1 MSGFRVEDLSKD
13 LFFKSEPYL
22 IYWNKKNNGN
32 SNYLLSSAKKM
43 NLENNLAYSSQIHS
57 NSIAIVESPG
67 MIGEYDSLI
76 TKKYGILLGI
86 QVADCLPIF
95 IADKNKSIIGLIHA
109 GWRGSDLGVTRNT
122 VALIKKDFH
131 VSPTDI
137 ITFIGPSIRSC
148 CYEVGEEVAERFD
161 SKHLIRNSNNHYY
174 LDLVGVNLEQLKIAG
189 LKNHNIRI
197 DKRCTRCS
205 KGILHSFRR
214 DGKRA
219 GRNVCFISHKG
230 LTASTFRSLCL

>member
-1 MSGFRVEDLSKD
+1 
-13 LFFKSEPYL
+13 
-22 IYWNKKNNGN
+22 
-32 SNYLLSSAKKM
+32 M
-43 NLENNLAYSSQIHS
+43 NLDNNLAYSSQVHS
-57 NSIAIVESPG
+57 NSIGIVESPG

-76 TKKYGILLGI
+76 TKKYGILLAI

-109 GWRGSDLGVTRNT
+109 GWRGSNLGVTRDT
-122 VALIKKDFH
+122 IALIKKDFH

-137 ITFIGPSIRSC
+137 IIFIGPSIRSC
-148 CYEVGEEVAERFD
+148 CYEVGEEVAGRFD

-174 LDLVGVNLEQLKIAG
+174 LDLVDVNLEQLKIAG

-205 KGILHSFRR
+205 KGLLHSFRR
-214 DGKRA
+214 DGQRA

-230 LTASTFRSLCL
+230 FTAK

>member
-1 MSGFRVEDLSKD
+1 
-13 LFFKSEPYL
+13 
-22 IYWNKKNNGN
+22 
-32 SNYLLSSAKKM
+32 M
-43 NLENNLAYSSQIHS
+43 NLDNNLAYSSQVHS
-57 NSIAIVESPG
+57 NSIGIVESPG

-76 TKKYGILLGI
+76 TKKYGILLAI

-109 GWRGSDLGVTRNT
+109 GWRGSNLGVTRDT
-122 VALIKKDFH
+122 IALIKKDFH

-148 CYEVGEEVAERFD
+148 CYEVGEEVAGRFD

-174 LDLVGVNLEQLKIAG
+174 LDLVDVNLEQLKIAG

-205 KGILHSFRR
+205 KGLLHSFRR
-214 DGKRA
+214 DGQRA

-230 LTASTFRSLCL
+230 FTAK

>member
-1 MSGFRVEDLSKD
+1 MSGFRIEDLSRD
-13 LFFKSEPYL
+13 LSFKSEPYL
-22 IYWNKKNNGN
+22 IYWDRKNNGN

-43 NLENNLAYSSQIHS
+43 NLDNNLDYSSQVHS
-57 NSIAIVESPG
+57 NSIGIVESPG

-76 TKKYGILLGI
+76 TKKYGILLAI

-109 GWRGSDLGVTRNT
+109 GWRGSNLGVTSDT
-122 VALIKKDFH
+122 IALIKKDFH

-174 LDLVGVNLEQLKIAG
+174 LDLVDVNLEQLKIAG

-205 KGILHSFRR
+205 KGLLHSFRR
-214 DGKRA
+214 DGQRA

-230 LTASTFRSLCL
+230 FTAK

>member
-13 LFFKSEPYL
+13 LSFKSEPYL
-22 IYWNKKNNGN
+22 IYWNRKNNEN

-43 NLENNLAYSSQIHS
+43 NLENNLAYSSQVHS

-76 TKKYGILLGI
+76 TKKYGILLAI

-109 GWRGSDLGVTRNT
+109 GWRGSNLGVTRDT
-122 VALIKKDFH
+122 IALIKKDFH

-137 ITFIGPSIRSC
+137 IIFIGPSIRSC
-148 CYEVGEEVAERFD
+148 CYEVGEEVAGRFD

-174 LDLVGVNLEQLKIAG
+174 LDLVDVNLEQLKIAG
-189 LKNHNIRI
+189 LKNHNIKI

-214 DGKRA
+214 DGQRA

-230 LTASTFRSLCL
+230 LAAK

>member
-1 MSGFRVEDLSKD
+1 
-13 LFFKSEPYL
+13 
-22 IYWNKKNNGN
+22 
-32 SNYLLSSAKKM
+32 M
-43 NLENNLAYSSQIHS
+43 NLDNNVAYSLQVHS
-57 NSIAIVESPG
+57 NSIGIVESPG

-76 TKKYGILLGI
+76 TKKYGILLAI

-109 GWRGSDLGVTRNT
+109 GWRGSNLGVTRDT
-122 VALIKKDFH
+122 IALIKKDFH

-174 LDLVGVNLEQLKIAG
+174 LDLVDVNLEQLKIAG

-197 DKRCTRCS
+197 DKRCTKCC
-205 KGILHSFRR
+205 KGLLHSFRR
-214 DGKRA
+214 DGQRA

-230 LTASTFRSLCL
+230 LTAK

>member
-230 LTASTFRSLCL
+230 FTAK

>member
-13 LFFKSEPYL
+13 LSFKSEPYL
-22 IYWNKKNNGN
+22 IYWDRKNNGN
-32 SNYLLSSAKKM
+32 SNYLLSCAKKM
-43 NLENNLAYSSQIHS
+43 NLDNNLAYSSQVHS
-57 NSIAIVESPG
+57 NSIGIVESPG

-76 TKKYGILLGI
+76 TKKYGILLAI

-109 GWRGSDLGVTRNT
+109 GWRGSNLGVTRDT
-122 VALIKKDFH
+122 IALIKKDFH

-174 LDLVGVNLEQLKIAG
+174 LDLVDVNLEQLKIAG

-205 KGILHSFRR
+205 KGFLHSFRR
-214 DGKRA
+214 DGQRA
-219 GRNVCFISHKG
+219 GRNVCFISLKNFI
-230 LTASTFRSLCL
+230 TAANR